1 MKYLNIWNDIH
12 PVTRWKGDEGLMNYL
27 VEAGQSG
34 PIGLMCAEEAS
45 IYSVMPFLTKE
56 RFEKF
61 HEVYTVQ
68 GGYDISYY
76 DAVMKD
82 LPNLTYEIWPF
93 YFLYES
99 FYHNN
104 PMSGACNPE
113 KLFLCMNYKPRIH
126 RKKILDQLARLNLLE
141 SNYFTWHNPKESYY
155 FKPDRFDEDYYEWKH
170 WQPKQTYLQGTTWD
184 QYAPPAEMGKCV
196 IDVVTESFLHCPF
209 TTEKTWNAIISKKPF
224 IILGNLGIHRH
235 LETLGFKLPTQ
246 ISYSFDSVADKDL
259 RIQMIVDELY
269 RLSKIDLQELHESMQ
284 DVVEH
289 NYQNA
294 LNIVKNENHTPHV
307 KKHYN
312 EVITRAKKK
321 ANEL

>member
-12 PVTRWKGDEGLMNYL
+12 PVTRWKGDEGLMDYL

-45 IYSVMPFLTKE
+45 IHSVTPFLTKE

-61 HEVYTVQ
+61 HKVYMVQ

-76 DAVMKD
+76 DTVMKD
-82 LPNLTYEIWPF
+82 LPNLTYEIWPY

-99 FYHNN
+99 IYYNN
-104 PMSGACNPE
+104 SVKNKQKVD

-126 RKKILDQLARLNLLE
+126 RKKLLDELAKVNLLE
-141 SNYFTWHNPKESYY
+141 SNYFTWHQPKESYHY
-155 FKPDRFDEDYYEWKH
+155 KPDLFDEDYYEWKY
-170 WQPKQTYLQGTTWD
+170 WQPKQTYLEGSTWD

-196 IDVVTESFLHCPF
+196 INVVTESFLHCPF

-246 ISYSFDSVADKDL
+246 INYSFDSVADKDL
-259 RIQMIVDELY
+259 RIKMIVDELK
-269 RLSKIDLQELHESMQ
+269 RLSKKDLYELSESMN
-284 DVVEH
+284 DIVEH
-289 NYQNA
+289 NYRHA
-294 LNIVKNENHTPHV
+294 LEIVKTE
-307 KKHYN
+307 KHSHNVSIHYK
-312 EVITRAKKK
+312 EVIDRAKEK
-321 ANEL
+321 ANGL

>member
-12 PVTRWKGDEGLMNYL
+12 PVTRWKGDEGLMDYL

-45 IYSVMPFLTKE
+45 IHSVTPFLTKE

-61 HEVYTVQ
+61 HKVYMVQ

-82 LPNLTYEIWPF
+82 LPNLTYEIWPY

-99 FYHNN
+99 IYYNN
-104 PMSGACNPE
+104 SVKNKQKVD

-126 RKKILDQLARLNLLE
+126 RKKLLDELAKVNLLE
-141 SNYFTWHNPKESYY
+141 SNYFTWHQPKESYHY
-155 FKPDRFDEDYYEWKH
+155 KPDLFDEDYYEWKY
-170 WQPKQTYLQGTTWD
+170 WQPKQTYLEGSTWD
-184 QYAPPAEMGKCV
+184 QYAPPAEMSKCV
-196 IDVVTESFLHCPF
+196 INVVTESFLHCPF

-284 DVVEH
+284 DVVEY

-294 LNIVKNENHTPHV
+294 LNIVKNENHTPYV
-307 KKHYN
+307 KEHYN